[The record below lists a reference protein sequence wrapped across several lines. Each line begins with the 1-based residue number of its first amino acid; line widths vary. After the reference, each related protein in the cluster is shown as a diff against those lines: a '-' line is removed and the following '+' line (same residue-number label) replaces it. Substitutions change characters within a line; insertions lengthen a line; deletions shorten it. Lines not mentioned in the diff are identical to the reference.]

1 MPCSGQSRVS
11 RRHQLSPPF
20 AMCTTPGTP
29 SAARSTTVRSTRRA
43 MRTDPSCSPWL
54 SSRSAGPATAAARGR
69 VGTESRAERAALGVP
84 GVVHMANGGESWWR
98 RLTRDW
104 PEHGV
109 GLSLHGV
116 SVRLA
121 LYLIAEPG
129 VNLVDVGTAVQEA
142 VGAAVERILGLEIG
156 EINVYIQDVA

>member
-1 MPCSGQSRVS
+1 MDSEHNGSAR
-11 RRHQLSPPF
+11 LSVPTRPL
-20 AMCTTPGTP
+20 
-29 SAARSTTVRSTRRA
+29 AAA
-43 MRTDPSCSPWL
+43 AA
-54 SSRSAGPATAAARGR
+54 AGPAERDELPGEQLGSVRIARR
-69 VGTESRAERAALGVP
+69 VLRTVVERAALGVP
-84 GVVHMANGGESWWR
+84 GVVYMANGSESWWR

-142 VGAAVERILGLEIG
+142 VGAAVERILGLEVG